1 MRDMSPAASDVA
13 ENLARVRER
22 IDQAARRAGRLPET
36 VTLLAVTKG
45 LGPDVVQTLWRL
57 GLHDFGESRVQ
68 EALPKIA
75 AAPAARWHLIG
86 HLQEN
91 KINKVLPWVCMIQSV
106 DSYALAQAISARAA
120 KQSRTVPILLEV
132 KTSAEP
138 AKHGFDPESAPEAY
152 AAVAELDGVSLQGLM
167 TIGPLTDDRAR
178 LRRSFRTLRQLF
190 ERLQAFQPPPRI
202 VSMGMSADLE
212 LAIEEGS
219 TMVRVGRALVG
230 A

>member
-1 MRDMSPAASDVA
+1 MSPAASDVA
-13 ENLARVRER
+13 ENLARVRDR
-22 IDQAARRAGRLPET
+22 IDQAARRAGRPPET

-45 LGPDVVQTLWRL
+45 LGPDVVQTLWQL

-106 DSYALAQAISARAA
+106 DSYALAQAISARAT

-138 AKHGFDPESAPEAY
+138 AKHGFAPESAPDAY
-152 AAVAELDGVSLQGLM
+152 AAVAELAGVSLQGLM
-167 TIGPLTDDRAR
+167 TIAPLTDDTAR
-178 LRRSFRTLRQLF
+178 LRRSFRTLQQLF
-190 ERLQAFQPPPRI
+190 ERLQAFQSPPRI
-202 VSMGMSADLE
+202 LSMGMSDDLE
-212 LAIEEGS
+212 IAIEEGS

>member
-1 MRDMSPAASDVA
+1 MSPAASDVA

-22 IDQAARRAGRLPET
+22 IDQAARRAGRQPET

-45 LGPDVVQTLWRL
+45 LGPEVVQTLWQL

-106 DSYALAQAISARAA
+106 DSYSLAQAISARAT

-138 AKHGFDPESAPEAY
+138 AKHGFDPESAPDAY
-152 AAVAELDGVSLQGLM
+152 AAVGELGGVSLQGLM
-167 TIGPLTDDRAR
+167 TIAPLTDDTAR
-178 LRRSFRTLRQLF
+178 LRQSFRTLRQLC
-190 ERLQAFQPPPRI
+190 ERLQRFQSPPRI
-202 VSMGMSADLE
+202 LSMGMSDDLE
-212 LAIEEGS
+212 IAIEEGS